1 MCFEGHRGSPRA
13 GQRAEGHHTSL
24 VVICATGRGF
34 VPGGD
39 PNGQGSRQMISQGGR
54 GHVWR
59 DLGSSCGVAPRP
71 PAGQRGGRSPSARE
85 QAEVLQEAF
94 ALLSEDF
101 PCGLGFPAPLKGLM
115 SFVKREKPRGGCF
128 LARQTQ

>member
-1 MCFEGHRGSPRA
+1 
-13 GQRAEGHHTSL
+13 
-24 VVICATGRGF
+24 
-34 VPGGD
+34 
-39 PNGQGSRQMISQGGR
+39 MISQGGC
-54 GHVWR
+54 GHCR
-59 DLGSSCGVAPRP
+59 VAPRP